1 MVVKLLP
8 EVWKLLH
15 MYVHL
20 EVHFCYVS
28 MFFPNMS
35 LLLTL
40 VLRVVLTYHSIKYVI
55 TYVPFV
61 DWFIFPVRWLIYMYN
76 IIHISCVILSVYFTI
91 CSYLDWIILSTPM
104 YIVSL
109 CPLTYVIWCTC
120 YYWSVLL
127 PIEGWSPRF
136 VTHLNTAP
144 QLLIIFI

>member
-91 CSYLDWIILSTPM
+91 CSYIDWIILSTPM
-104 YIVSL
+104 YLVSL
-109 CPLTYVIWCTC
+109 CPLDIC
-120 YYWSVLL
+120 YLMYTLL
-127 PIEGWSPRF
+127 LLVCPSPHGRMISPF
-136 VTHLNTAP
+136 CNIP
-144 QLLIIFI
+144 